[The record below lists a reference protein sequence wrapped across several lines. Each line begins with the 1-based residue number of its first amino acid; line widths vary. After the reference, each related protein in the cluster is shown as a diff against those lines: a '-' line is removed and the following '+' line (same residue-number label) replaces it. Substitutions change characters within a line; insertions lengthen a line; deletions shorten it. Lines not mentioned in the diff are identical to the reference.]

1 MKIQRFTKKPL
12 TVEAMRIDTID
23 AAKEAARWVNVGTD
37 AQRADVEINHQSVGD
52 FVLMLTTREGR
63 GILDGDY
70 WIIKGPGGDFYG
82 CEKDAFAQLYDPAEE
97 QQSAAT
103 EGSA

>member
-12 TVEAMRIDTID
+12 TVEAMRIDTLS
-23 AAKEAARWVNVGTD
+23 AAEEAARWVRSEKGSMTV
-37 AQRADVEINHQSVGD
+37 RADRTNYGGFEA
-52 FVLMLTTREGR
+52 MLETPEGR
-63 GILDGDY
+63 AILDGSY
-70 WIIKGPGGDFYG
+70 WIIKGIDGNFYA
-82 CEKDAFAQLYDPAEE
+82 CEQDSFTALYDPAEE